1 MVRAFSSWIM
11 KTPYLLAS
19 VVMACCSAS
28 LFAQSPA
35 PVEKPVPP
43 PGPLIQKRA
52 PDFARWVTRAKIS
65 MPKPPE
71 KTSAAATGSP
81 ASDDEEIVTVT
92 KTGAVV
98 HVERTDEQRKTWQTW
113 CRGTV
118 QIAVTPGSQIYLVAA
133 PPNKDV
139 VNPLYF
145 DFSNSDF
152 EGFEW
157 ISAQNYTGIKPVLGK
172 NCLTFKDDRRV
183 TGTLAPAPVSN
194 ALVACIDL
202 ETRLPVALM
211 NDNGIVTY
219 QFLKPPEAMQD
230 LPANV
235 QAVLDK
241 QKQDIQSVKRKPS
254 LPY

>member
-81 ASDDEEIVTVT
+81 ASDDEEIVT
-92 KTGAVV
+92 
-98 HVERTDEQRKTWQTW
+98 
-113 CRGTV
+113 
-118 QIAVTPGSQIYLVAA
+118 AVTPGSQIYLVAA